1 MWPPPPPPPP
11 HYDHQRSLL
20 FPPKALLSTQTQTL
34 LKTNAFGENSNPET
48 KFAKTTKVQLQF
60 TEKCINKTEISI
72 KKKKKKNL
80 LIFF

>member
-1 MWPPPPPPPP
+1 MWPPPPPPP

-20 FPPKALLSTQTQTL
+20 FPPKALLSIQTQTL

-72 KKKKKKNL
+72 KKKKKKTY
-80 LIFF
+80 